1 MMSLAIF
8 CRKSYPVSERTSD
21 HKREIFISEGRVEI
35 DILLLFNSKQI
46 RSSLN
51 LLKTVRYCFAL
62 SFDSCVLPA
71 FLSSQCINVVCS
83 MFVFNQLSKIPY
95 LGHLLNPKHKQIFP
109 TQHFHLSSNHERC
122 PTLFERNKG

>member
-8 CRKSYPVSERTSD
+8 CRKSFPASQRTSD

-62 SFDSCVLPA
+62 STPALPA

-83 MFVFNQLSKIPY
+83 MFVFNQVSRIPY
-95 LGHLLNPKHKQIFP
+95 FGHILNPKEKQIFL
-109 TQHFHLSSNHERC
+109 TQHIRMSSNHTRC
-122 PTLFERNKG
+122 PPPFLRNKG

>member
-8 CRKSYPVSERTSD
+8 CRKPYPAYPASQRTSD

-62 SFDSCVLPA
+62 SNSCA
-71 FLSSQCINVVCS
+71 ACI
-83 MFVFNQLSKIPY
+83 P
-95 LGHLLNPKHKQIFP
+95 
-109 TQHFHLSSNHERC
+109 
-122 PTLFERNKG
+122 